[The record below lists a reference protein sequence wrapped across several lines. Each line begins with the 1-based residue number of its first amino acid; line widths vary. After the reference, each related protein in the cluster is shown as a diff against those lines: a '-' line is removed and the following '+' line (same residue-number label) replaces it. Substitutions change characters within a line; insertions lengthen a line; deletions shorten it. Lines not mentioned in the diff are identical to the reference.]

1 MRNPEYTRNRIL
13 QRSGVLFNTRGYQ
26 ATSVSDI
33 TSATGFTKGAI
44 YRHFKSKEE
53 LERQSLAAM
62 ADAMYGKM
70 RAVVKPEPTAGR
82 KLRAIFRF
90 FESYITDPPFKGGC
104 PLMNAAIESDD
115 ASPVLKR
122 EALKIL
128 DTLRRS
134 IVAIVENGIRHKQI
148 RPGVNADFYATV
160 IIASLEGAIMMGRLQ
175 GDNNDIRRILKH
187 LTALLKEI
195 EL

>member
-1 MRNPEYTRNRIL
+1 MRNPEYTRSRIL
-13 QRSGVLFNTRGYQ
+13 QRSAVLFNTRGYQ

-33 TSATGFTKGAI
+33 TDATGFTKGAI
-44 YRHFKSKEE
+44 YRHFKNKEE
-53 LERQSLAAM
+53 LERQSLATM
-62 ADAMYGKM
+62 AEAMYDKL
-70 RAVVKPEPTAGR
+70 RAVVKPQPTAGK
-82 KLRAIFRF
+82 KLRALFGF

-115 ASPVLKR
+115 AHPVLKR

-128 DTLRRS
+128 DTLRKS
-134 IVAIVENGIRHKQI
+134 IVTIIENGVKYKQI
-148 RPGVNADFYATV
+148 KPGVDAEFYATL

-175 GDNNDIRRILKH
+175 GNNNDIRRILKH
-187 LTALLKEI
+187 LTAQLTEI

>member
-1 MRNPEYTRNRIL
+1 MRNPEYTRSRIL
-13 QRSGVLFNTRGYQ
+13 QRSAVLFNTRGYQ

-33 TSATGFTKGAI
+33 TDATGFTKGAI
-44 YRHFKSKEE
+44 YRHFKNKEE
-53 LERQSLAAM
+53 LERQSLATM
-62 ADAMYGKM
+62 AEAMYDKL
-70 RAVVKPEPTAGR
+70 RAVVKPQPTAGK
-82 KLRAIFRF
+82 KLRALFGF

-115 ASPVLKR
+115 AHPVLKR

-128 DTLRRS
+128 DTLRKS
-134 IVAIVENGIRHKQI
+134 IVTIIENGVKYKQI
-148 RPGVNADFYATV
+148 KPVVDAEFYATL

-175 GDNNDIRRILKH
+175 GNNNDIRRILKH
-187 LTALLKEI
+187 LTAQLTEI

>member
-1 MRNPEYTRNRIL
+1 MRNPEYTKNRIL

-44 YRHFKSKEE
+44 YRHFRNKED
-53 LERQSLAAM
+53 LEREALAAM
-62 ADAMYGKM
+62 AETMYEKM
-70 RAVVKPEPTAGR
+70 RAVVKPEPTAAR
-82 KLRAIFRF
+82 KLRAIFGF

-115 ASPVLKR
+115 ASPVLRK

-134 IVAIVENGIRHKQI
+134 IITIIENGVKHKQI
-148 RPGVNADFYATV
+148 KPGVNADFYATL

-187 LTALLKEI
+187 LTAQLVEI